1 MLIKCPE
8 CNLQVSDSAVMCP
21 HCGYVLN
28 NKKMSNIRRKSNRR
42 KRLPNGFGQI
52 TKLKNPNLRK
62 PYRAMVPA
70 GKTNDGKFLSK
81 LLKPNAY
88 FETYND
94 AYAALVEYHKNP
106 YDIDKDITVKELYDR
121 WSVEYFKHLKSDS
134 AIRNIES
141 PWKYVSMIY
150 NMKVKDVHVR
160 HIKGCIEDAYIMKND
175 EKNMASPNIKRQI
188 KSIFNLL
195 FDYALEYDLTD
206 TNYARQ
212 FNLSKEVRKE
222 VKKNKKDHIDFT
234 PAEIKKLWDNL
245 YKIKYVDVLLIQC
258 YSGWRPQELGLIRM
272 ENVDLK
278 NWFIKGGMKTD
289 AGEDR
294 IVPIH
299 PIIRPLIQKRYDEA
313 KSLNSEYLINVVEC
327 CKCNSGLKLTYD
339 KYRYRFNN
347 IKKQLKLNPEHRCHD
362 GRVHFTTMMKNAD
375 LNEYAIK
382 YIIGHAIEDM
392 TEDVYTRRKP
402 EWLLNE
408 ILKIK

>member
-1 MLIKCPE
+1 
-8 CNLQVSDSAVMCP
+8 
-21 HCGYVLN
+21 
-28 NKKMSNIRRKSNRR
+28 
-42 KRLPNGFGQI
+42 
-52 TKLKNPNLRK
+52 
-62 PYRAMVPA
+62 
-70 GKTNDGKFLSK
+70 
-81 LLKPNAY
+81 
-88 FETYND
+88 
-94 AYAALVEYHKNP
+94 
-106 YDIDKDITVKELYDR
+106 
-121 WSVEYFKHLKSDS
+121 
-134 AIRNIES
+134 
-141 PWKYVSMIY
+141 MIY

-402 EWLLNE
+402 EWLMNE